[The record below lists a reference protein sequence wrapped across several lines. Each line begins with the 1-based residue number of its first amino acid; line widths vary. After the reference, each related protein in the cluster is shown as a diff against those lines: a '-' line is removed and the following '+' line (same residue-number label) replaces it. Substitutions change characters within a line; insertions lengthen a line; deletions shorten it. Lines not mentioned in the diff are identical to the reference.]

1 LIKRLEAVEGA
12 LRQEQSKRNDIPQHL
27 NTGEMAFLNSIV
39 LEKDKQLSLMQ
50 ETLKIIEG

>member
-1 LIKRLEAVEGA
+1 MKNRLEAVEGA

-27 NTGEMAFLNSIV
+27 NTGEMVFLNSMIF
-39 LEKDKQLSLMQ
+39 EKDKQLSLMQ